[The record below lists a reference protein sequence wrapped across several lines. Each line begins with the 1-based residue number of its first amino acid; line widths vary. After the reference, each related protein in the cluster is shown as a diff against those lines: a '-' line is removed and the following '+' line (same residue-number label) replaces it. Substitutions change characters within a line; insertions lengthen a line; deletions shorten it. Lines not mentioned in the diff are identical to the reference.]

1 MSRLLRIV
9 ATIALF
15 GPLTA
20 LAVAADRPIPPQTVS
35 VNGGRPLADI
45 VADLAKQ
52 TNIPF
57 DLSGAN
63 RQAMGK
69 ANLTKLPFWNAVEQ
83 LAAETGH
90 RVAPGKK
97 GREVRLVR
105 AVGPQVKASIDGPFR
120 VAVRQVVARNDF
132 ESGTTAYDVSLDI
145 HWEPRFPVFRIDSE
159 PTITALTDDVNSKLT
174 FTPARTKVPISDPI
188 HTTTVRVHGVPRKA
202 TKLTALSGS
211 FVVTA
216 TDRMLP
222 FTLDL
227 GQLPAKMERD
237 GVLVEVPRAEMVDDR
252 FEVAVELTY
261 PPTHPVFESFESW
274 VTENRAELGAA
285 KPLDYEVRSE
295 GRRVSA
301 VYRFKATGKQLLYTT
316 PAPLLE
322 YAVRFEL
329 KDIPLP

>member
-1 MSRLLRIV
+1 MSRSLRIV
-9 ATIALF
+9 VTIALF
-15 GPLTA
+15 IPFA
-20 LAVAADRPIPPQTVS
+20 SAADRPIPPQTVS
-35 VNGGRPLADI
+35 VTGGRPVADV
-45 VADLAKQ
+45 VADLSKQ
-52 TNIPF
+52 SNVPF

-69 ANLTKLPFWNAVEQ
+69 SNLAKVPFWNAVEQ

-90 RVAPGKK
+90 RAVPGKK

-120 VAVRQVVARNDF
+120 VAVRQVIGKTDF
-132 ESGTTAYDVSLDI
+132 EAGTTAYDVILDI

-159 PTITALTDDVNSKLT
+159 PTISALTDDAGSKLT
-174 FTPARTKVPISDPI
+174 FSPAKSKVPVGDAI
-188 HTTTVRVHGVPRKA
+188 HTTTIRVHGVPRKA

-211 FVVTA
+211 FVVTT

-222 FTLDL
+222 FVLNLD
-227 GQLPAKMERD
+227 QLPAKAERE
-237 GVLVEVPRAEMVDDR
+237 GVSVEVTRAETVDDR

-274 VTENRAELGAA
+274 ATENRAKLGTAE
-285 KPLDYEVRSE
+285 PLDYEVRTE

-301 VYRFKATGKQLLYTT
+301 VYRFKAAGKQLQYTT

>member
-1 MSRLLRIV
+1 MSRSLRL

-15 GPLTA
+15 VPFVA
-20 LAVAADRPIPPQTVS
+20 AADRPIPPQTVS
-35 VNGGRPLADI
+35 ANGGRPLADI
-45 VADLAKQ
+45 ASDLSKQ
-52 TNIPF
+52 SNIPF
-57 DLSGAN
+57 DLSAAN
-63 RQAMGK
+63 RQALVK

-90 RVAPGKK
+90 RVLPGKK

-105 AVGPQVKASIDGPFR
+105 AVGLQVKPSIDGPFR
-120 VAVRQVVARNDF
+120 VAVRQVIARGDF
-132 ESGTTAYDVSLDI
+132 ESGTIAYDVVLDI
-145 HWEPRFPVFRIDSE
+145 HWEPRFTVFRIDSE
-159 PTITALTDDVNSKLT
+159 PTITALTDDANSILT
-174 FTPARTKVPISDPI
+174 FTSAKTKVPLSDPLY
-188 HTTTVRVHGVPRKA
+188 TTAIRVQGVPRKA
-202 TKLTALSGS
+202 TKLTTLSGS

-216 TDRMLP
+216 ADRMLP
-222 FTLDL
+222 FTLNL
-227 GQLPAKMERD
+227 EQLPAKAERD
-237 GVLVEVPRAEMVDDR
+237 GVIVEVPRAEMVDDR

-274 VTENRAELGAA
+274 VTENRAELGSA
-285 KPLDYEVRSE
+285 KPIDYEVRSE

-301 VYRFKATGKQLLYTT
+301 VYRFKAPGKQLQYTT